1 MIQIGN
7 NNKFVNVLLR
17 GCFYLLLGSCI
28 TPYDFS
34 STQFVESIVVQGMIT
49 NQPGPYLVNVTRS
62 IPVNNQLEDSG
73 IISGVTVVINDD
85 QGNSENLVEKTPGNF
100 YTSSFQGVIGRSYTI
115 TVTTSEG
122 NIYQSASEKLLPV
135 GDIIDLRYEF
145 KQNEPENANQQI
157 TSTNGFTILINGE
170 VLPEQEGRMWWRWT
184 GIYHIFTYPSLRTT
198 LESGAKGAI
207 AVTPAPRSCSGY
219 NLVKGVLHGPNSEC
233 TCCDCWVT
241 EYNQN
246 ALISDP
252 KFISNGQITNYNI
265 GFIEANR
272 RTMYD
277 KYILEVEQ
285 LSISQD
291 IYNFW
296 KTINVQKSNGSN
308 LFQTP
313 PPKTGGNMTA
323 LTPNAIPVIGY
334 FAASAI
340 KKGSL
345 ELNKSYVPY
354 NIFPIDTI
362 ADSCIGV
369 YKNSSNKKPTF
380 W

>member
-7 NNKFVNVLLR
+7 YKKRIGGLLK
-17 GCFYLLLGSCI
+17 GSFFLILGACI

-34 STQFVESIVVQGMIT
+34 SSQFVESIVVQGMIT
-49 NQPGPYLVNVTRS
+49 DEPGPYLVNVTKS
-62 IPVNNQLEDSG
+62 IPINDQGEDSG
-73 IISGVTVVINDD
+73 IISGATVMIKDD

-100 YTSSFQGVIGRSYTI
+100 YTSSFQGVIGNSYTI
-115 TVTTSEG
+115 TVTTGEG
-122 NIYQSASEKLLPV
+122 NIYQSTSEKLLPV
-135 GDIIDLRYEF
+135 GDITDLRYEF
-145 KQNEPENANQQI
+145 KQNEPANANQQV
-157 TSTNGFTILINGE
+157 TSTNGFGIFLSSE
-170 VLPEQEGRMWWRWT
+170 VLPEQEGRVWWRWT
-184 GIYHIFTYPSLRTT
+184 GTYHIFTYPSLRTT

-207 AVTPAPRSCSGY
+207 VVTPGPLKCSGY
-219 NLVKGVLHGPNSEC
+219 SVVKGMLHGPNSEC

-246 ALISDP
+246 SLISDP
-252 KFISNGQITNYNI
+252 KFVNNGQITNYNV
-265 GFIEANR
+265 GFVEANR

-277 KYILEVEQ
+277 KYVLEVEQ
-285 LSISQD
+285 LSVSQD

-296 KTINVQKSNGSN
+296 KTINVQRSNSSS

-323 LTPNAIPVIGY
+323 LTPNSIPVIGY
-334 FAASAI
+334 FAASGV
-340 KKGSL
+340 KKSSL
-345 ELNKSYVPY
+345 EFSKFNVPY

-362 ADSCIGV
+362 ADTCVGV